1 MSDHVNKRR
10 YRSVLRA
17 EGAAATRQAVLAGAH
32 RLFTTSGYAATSV
45 ADIAAVANVNI
56 DTVYA
61 TVGRKPQLLRAVIDM
76 TLGSSAEPVSAEQR
90 DFVKA
95 IRAAETA
102 AAKIATYAQA
112 LTRIMPTAAPLFE
125 ALREAAG
132 TDPEC
137 ARLRDQL
144 AERRAANMALFA
156 QNLRATGQLRHDL
169 SDDQVADIV
178 WTTNAPEYYLLVA
191 SRGWTPQGY
200 GALLQDMWTRV
211 LLAGE
216 ATASME
222 ESKHER

>member
-1 MSDHVNKRR
+1 MSDQVNRRR
-10 YRSVLRA
+10 YRSELRA
-17 EGAAATRQAVLAGAH
+17 QGAATTRQAVLAGAQ

-45 ADIAAVANVNI
+45 ADIAAAADVNV

-61 TVGRKPQLLRAVIDM
+61 TVGRKPRLLLAVIDM
-76 TLGSSAEPVSAEQR
+76 TLGSSAEPIPTEQR
-90 DFVKA
+90 DWVNA

-102 AAKIATYAQA
+102 AAKIATYAQSLA
-112 LTRIMPTAAPLFE
+112 RIMPTAAPLFE

-178 WTTNAPEYYLLVA
+178 WTTNAPEYYRLVA
-191 SRGWTPQGY
+191 SRSWTPQAY
-200 GALLQDMWTRV
+200 GTLLQDMWTRL
-211 LLAGE
+211 LLA
-216 ATASME
+216 
-222 ESKHER
+222 H